1 MAIPMPE
8 TLPCPFCGADA
19 SACWVM
25 DEKEGKSMRV
35 ECSRNGECPS
45 PSWKEPADH
54 YETDAQCVASV
65 IRFWNRR
72 AAPQEPTDAEV
83 EAAARAICAEQSAF
97 MGEPACWAVKGADG
111 CELPWPNPGCNEP
124 GCHAVARAALIAARK
139 ARA

>member
-54 YETDAQCVASV
+54 YEADAECVASV

-72 AAPQEPTDAEV
+72 AAPPEPTDAEV
-83 EAAARAICAEQSAF
+83 EAAAALVWE
-97 MGEPACWAVKGADG
+97 MGEFAGLHWREAQKLA
-111 CELPWPNPGCNEP
+111 PGGQIGSE
-124 GCHAVARAALIAARK
+124 AAK
-139 ARA
+139 ARRIARTALLAGRKGRE

>member
-1 MAIPMPE
+1 MADE
-8 TLPCPFCGADA
+8 NDA
-19 SACWVM
+19 PARIWL
-25 DEKEGKSMRV
+25 
-35 ECSRNGECPS
+35 
-45 PSWKEPADH
+45 EPACVPGGERCWSEDH
-54 YETDAQCVASV
+54 PGDCCEDGCEMPAIEY
-65 IRFWNRR
+65 IR
-72 AAPQEPTDAEV
+72 ADLVPQPPQEPTDAEV